1 MTRLVAL
8 VALILG
14 LGLGLGPCAA
24 AHEVRPAY
32 LEIDQVSAD
41 TYRVTWKRPTMG
53 DVAVH
58 LVPHLSNGWL
68 ETPPADQY
76 AAAGFLI
83 RVWSVHARGMRPLE
97 GQVLSIEGLSDTIT
111 DVFVRIRPLRGDRVD
126 AIVRPESPSLTLTLA
141 RGAGMGARSFLLLGI
156 EHILTGPDHLLFV
169 LGLILIVRDRL
180 SLLKTA
186 SAFTLAHSL
195 TLAAASFG
203 LISLPPELLN
213 TLIALSI
220 LFVAPEALRAQ
231 AGGTSL
237 TIRYPWC
244 VAFAFGLL
252 HGMGFASGL
261 TSLGLE
267 RGPLLIALV
276 LFNCGVEIGQIA
288 FIAFVLALR
297 RGFRLMEVR
306 WPRPLALAPTYA
318 IGGFGAAW
326 VLQYGFAVFAGAP

>member
-1 MTRLVAL
+1 VIRILVLLAT
-8 VALILG
+8 ILG
-14 LGLGLGPCAA
+14 AAATWAPPAA

-32 LEIDQVSAD
+32 LEIDQVSA
-41 TYRVTWKRPTMG
+41 TGYRIIWKRPTMG

-58 LVPHLSNGWL
+58 LAPHLSNGWL
-68 ETPPADQY
+68 EGPPADQY

-83 RVWSVHARGMRPLE
+83 RVWSVQAKGPRPLE
-97 GQVLSIEGLSDTIT
+97 GQVLSIEGLRDTIT
-111 DVFVRIRPLRGDRVD
+111 DVFVRIQPLRGDRVD
-126 AIVRPESPSLTLTLA
+126 AIVRPQAPSLRLSLA
-141 RGAGMGARSFLLLGI
+141 RGMGMGPRSFLLLGI
-156 EHILTGPDHLLFV
+156 QHILTGPDHLLFV
-169 LGLILIVRDRL
+169 LGLILIVRDRV

-186 SAFTLAHSL
+186 SAFTLAHSV

-203 LISLPPELLN
+203 LIALPPELLN

-220 LFVAPEALRAQ
+220 LFVAPEALRAR

-237 TIRYPWC
+237 TIRYPWV

-267 RGPLLIALV
+267 RGALLVALV

-288 FIAFVLALR
+288 FIALVLALR
-297 RGFRLMEVR
+297 RGFRLMEIR
-306 WPRPLALAPTYA
+306 WPQPIALAPAYA
-318 IGGFGAAW
+318 IGAFGASW
-326 VLQYGFAVFAGAP
+326 VFQYGLAVFAP